1 MERLTSL
8 ARVEPPSFPPQ
19 LADKDR
25 RKIIRQWQTKMEPT
39 AWIPLACAVCGQKK
53 VKTEL
58 ADVEFDDDTLA
69 LLQNPFLPVETLPTT
84 YNLQAYN
91 NAILYYRAL
100 KDTTARAS
108 MSACTSCRRE
118 LAHGNQPLDSLANF
132 QYYARDELPAD
143 VKAALASCTM
153 FDRMMICQARS
164 TKITHLFS
172 KNPSS
177 VLYGSD
183 VTISQRFSRG
193 NVAIIPQ
200 DVATLRT
207 LLPP

>member
-1 MERLTSL
+1 MDRAALLHRT
-8 ARVEPPSFPPQ
+8 EPPSFPPQ
-19 LADKDR
+19 LKQDDQ
-25 RKIIRQWQTKMEPT
+25 RKIIRQWQTQMKPDD
-39 AWIPLACAVCGQKK
+39 WIPFACAVCGQKK
-53 VKTEL
+53 AKTEIK
-58 ADVEFDDDTLA
+58 DVDYDDDALA
-69 LLQNPFLPVETLPTT
+69 LLQNPFLPKETLPST
-84 YNLQAYN
+84 YNLEAYN
-91 NAILYYRAL
+91 HAILYHRAL
-100 KDTTARAS
+100 KNTTARGPVP
-108 MSACTSCRRE
+108 ACASCRRD

-143 VKAALASCTM
+143 VKDALASCTM

-172 KNPSS
+172 KNPNS

-183 VTISQRFSRG
+183 VTTSQRFSRG